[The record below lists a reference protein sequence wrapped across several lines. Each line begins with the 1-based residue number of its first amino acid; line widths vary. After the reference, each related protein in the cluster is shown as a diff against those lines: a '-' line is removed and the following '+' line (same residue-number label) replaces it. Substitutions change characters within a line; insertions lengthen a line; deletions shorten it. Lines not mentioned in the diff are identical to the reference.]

1 MVQLTHIIYYVK
13 NVQNAVNFYQKAFNM
28 KLNFMHESGAYAELT
43 GGQVSLAFAQDAL
56 GSQNLPQGYYKND
69 LKALPAGCEL
79 VFTTDDV
86 DATIK
91 KALEGGAITVV
102 PAKQKPW
109 GQTVAYVRDPEG
121 ILIEIASKM

>member
-13 NVQNAVNFYQKAFNM
+13 NVQNTVNFYEKAFSM
-28 KLNFMHESGAYAELT
+28 KINFMHESGAYAELVA
-43 GGQVSLAFAQDAL
+43 GPISLAFAQDAL
-56 GSQNLPQGYYKND
+56 GAGNLPDGYYKND
-69 LKALPAGCEL
+69 LKALPAGCEI

-86 DATIK
+86 DAVIK
-91 KALEGGAITVV
+91 KALQEGAVTVV

>member
-13 NVQNAVNFYQKAFNM
+13 NVQNAVNFYQKALNM
-28 KLNFMHESGAYAELT
+28 KLNFMHESGAYAELAA
-43 GGQVSLAFAQDAL
+43 GQISLAFAQDAL
-56 GSQNLPQGYYKND
+56 GAENLPQGYYKND
-69 LKALPAGCEL
+69 LQSLPAGCEI

-86 DATIK
+86 DATTK
-91 KALEGGAITVV
+91 KALQEGAVIVV
-102 PAKQKPW
+102 PPKQKPW